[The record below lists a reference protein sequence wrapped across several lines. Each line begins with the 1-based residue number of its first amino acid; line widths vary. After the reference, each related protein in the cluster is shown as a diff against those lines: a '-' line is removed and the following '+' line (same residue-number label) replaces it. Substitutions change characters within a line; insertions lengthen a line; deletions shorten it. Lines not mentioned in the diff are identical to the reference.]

1 MEINEDLEL
10 DIENKYIKYKEAT
23 QFSINEIIYIL
34 RSRDYSD
41 EVENIAI
48 DNLINRY
55 FELLKLTDELLTKEK

>member
-34 RSRDYSD
+34 RRRDYSD

-48 DNLINRY
+48 DNLIKRY
-55 FELLKLTDELLTKEK
+55 FELLKVTDELLTKEK

>member
-34 RSRDYSD
+34 RRRDYSD